1 MFELKPLS
9 PESVAAA
16 LEKALRYRLLNEPR
30 EAESICRDIIEVDPK
45 NHAALTNLIL
55 ALTDQLTTRG
65 AKCGDEARSL
75 LPGLEDE
82 YEEAYYA
89 GIICERRAKAQ
100 LSRQNPGSGFVAH
113 DLLHDAM
120 EWYEKAEKV
129 RPAGND
135 DAILRWNTCARLI
148 MESDNIRPQ
157 PEDDFQPMLE

>member
-1 MFELKPLS
+1 MFELKSLS
-9 PESVAAA
+9 TEGIVAA

-30 EAESICRDIIEVDPK
+30 EAESICRDIMEVDPK
-45 NHAALTNLIL
+45 NHKALTTLIL
-55 ALTDQLTTRG
+55 ALTDQLATKG
-65 AKCGDEARSL
+65 AKCGHEARSL
-75 LPGLEDE
+75 LPHLEDE

-89 GIICERRAKAQ
+89 GIICERRANAQ
-100 LSRQNPGSGFVAH
+100 LSGQNPGSGFMAH

-148 MESDNIRPQ
+148 MESEHIRPH
-157 PEDDFQPMLE
+157 PEDDSQPMLE

>member
-9 PESVAAA
+9 PESVATA

-55 ALTDQLTTRG
+55 ALTDQLTTKG
-65 AKCGDEARSL
+65 ARCGDEARSL
-75 LPGLEDE
+75 LPRLEDE

-89 GIICERRAKAQ
+89 GIIYERRAKAQ
-100 LSRQNPGSGFVAH
+100 LSRQNPGAGFVAH

-148 MESDNIRPQ
+148 MESEHIRPH

>member
-1 MFELKPLS
+1 MFNLKPLS
-9 PESVAAA
+9 KEGLQAA
-16 LEKALRYRLLNEPR
+16 LEKAAHYRLLNEPR
-30 EAESICRDIIEVDPK
+30 EAESICRDIIEIDPK
-45 NHAALTNLIL
+45 NHAALTTLIL
-55 ALTDQLTTRG
+55 ALTDQLTTKG
-65 AKCGDEARSL
+65 AKCGDAARSL
-75 LPGLEDE
+75 LPRLEDA

-89 GIICERRAKAQ
+89 GIISERRAKAH

-120 EWYEKAEKV
+120 ECYEKAEKI

-135 DAILRWNTCARLI
+135 DAVLRWNTCARLI

>member
-1 MFELKPLS
+1 MFNLKPLS
-9 PESVAAA
+9 REGMKAA

-45 NHAALTNLIL
+45 NHGALTTLIL
-55 ALTDQLTTRG
+55 ALTDQLTTKG
-65 AKCGDEARSL
+65 AKCGDAARSL
-75 LPGLEDE
+75 LPRLEDE

-89 GIICERRAKAQ
+89 GIICERRAKAH

-113 DLLHDAM
+113 DFLQDAM
-120 EWYEKAEKV
+120 ECYEKAETI